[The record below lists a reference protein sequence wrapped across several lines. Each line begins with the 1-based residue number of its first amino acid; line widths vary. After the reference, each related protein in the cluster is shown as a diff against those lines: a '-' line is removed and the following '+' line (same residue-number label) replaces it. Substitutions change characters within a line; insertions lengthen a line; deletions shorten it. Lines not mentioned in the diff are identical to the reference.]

1 MEDQLNLVE
10 VAFHSL
16 ARHIGFEQS
25 CFLRSGSVS
34 ALTVKSVSMFQTLC
48 GGGTVWIQLFK
59 SPSESFIHSCKIVFF
74 GRRSLQR
81 HRKQLR
87 PLPFLSEVSQ
97 KFCCSIVWLLYSQI
111 TSRLK
116 MLMIHRFILMHPCEA
131 SLPSR
136 LHVGRSLWAG
146 IPLRIGPFVYWWKAT
161 HSMLPLLCLFFPPL
175 PRLKS
180 YLDSC
185 LTVKLTV
192 ELHWHSPT
200 ETKLVFSWSC
210 WQ

>member
-1 MEDQLNLVE
+1 MFLEK
-10 VAFHSL
+10 
-16 ARHIGFEQS
+16 RICK
-25 CFLRSGSVS
+25 CFN
-34 ALTVKSVSMFQTLC
+34 LTVKSVSMFQTLC

-81 HRKQLR
+81 HGKQSTTP
-87 PLPFLSEVSQ
+87 PLAVSLWSFSEVL
-97 KFCCSIVWLLYSQI
+97 CSIVWLLYSQI

-116 MLMIHRFILMHPCEA
+116 MLLIHLFILMHQCEA

-146 IPLRIGPFVYWWKAT
+146 IPLRIGPFVCWWKAT

-175 PRLKS
+175 PRLKT